1 MATSSVC
8 VKIMGVGAPA
18 IYFLTLA
25 HAFLNVIKLIFPQ
38 HPLFDY
44 AAAK

>member
-8 VKIMGVGAPA
+8 VKIMGVGV
-18 IYFLTLA
+18 IYFLTLS